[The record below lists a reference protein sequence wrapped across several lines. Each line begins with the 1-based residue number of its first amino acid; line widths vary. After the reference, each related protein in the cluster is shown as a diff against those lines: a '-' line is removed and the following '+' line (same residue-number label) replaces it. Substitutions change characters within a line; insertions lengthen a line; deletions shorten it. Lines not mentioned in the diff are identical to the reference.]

1 MVQDKILCFVCSVK
15 GIERTFA
22 TYYELQDHLYKDHD
36 MTKDPA
42 MEIFARSKAPI
53 SVGPTGQDS
62 SK

>member
-22 TYYELQDHLYKDHD
+22 TYYELQDHLYKEHD

-42 MEIFARSKAPI
+42 MEIFAKSKIPVSKAA
-53 SVGPTGQDS
+53 TGQDS

>member
-15 GIERTFA
+15 GIESTFA

-42 MEIFARSKAPI
+42 MEIFAKSKIPVSKAA
-53 SVGPTGQDS
+53 TGQDS